1 MNFDHIKMVSQPKDL
16 KIKLFPHQLASIY
29 NMEKIEVN
37 NLIEKEYYTKETKIG
52 INADLTGYGK
62 TLSIIGLLVR
72 DKMEWDLDVP
82 FIFQKIVSQSR
93 NRIKTYYITRFEKLP
108 TTLILV
114 SPSILGQW
122 EKEFKYTNLKVG
134 IVKNQKNLEI
144 NAEDYDVIL
153 VIPTYYNKLVSK
165 YSDYAWKRF
174 IFDEPGHLKVSCMK
188 EVYSNFYWFITAT
201 PYAIQ
206 EFHRNCRTGF
216 VKDIISDIF
225 LQSTFSDITIKNNE
239 EFVKYSFNMPETI
252 ENDYYCYQ
260 PLYNVLQN
268 FVSPSIKTMIEA
280 GNIEGAIN
288 ALGGEKT
295 SNIIDL
301 VKTKKEKELKEIEI
315 KIIRNKMI
323 YNNLDNDELKNLL
336 LKQKNIEVQ
345 ITDIS
350 RKYND
355 MLKDSCSICFNKLIS
370 PIFEQNCQNM
380 FCGECFLTWL
390 NKNNTCPLCRTK
402 IDIKK
407 IVYIKSEDDK
417 EDQNVDEK
425 VYTKEEKIIDII
437 KNNKD
442 GKFLIFSEYDKSF
455 FPICNILKEN
465 KIKFLEIK
473 GSSDTREKNL
483 ELFKNGDINVIFL
496 NSKTN
501 GAGINLQEATDIIL
515 YHEMNSHDKNQI
527 LGRANR
533 IGRKVSLNVH
543 NLLVK
548 N

>member
-72 DKMEWDLDVP
+72 DKMEWDIDVP
-82 FIFQKIVSQSR
+82 FIFQKIVSESK
-93 NRIKTYYITRFEKLP
+93 NRIKTYYVTRFEKLP
-108 TTLILV
+108 TSLILV
-114 SPSILGQW
+114 SPSILAQW
-122 EKEFKYTNLKVG
+122 EKEFNYTNLKVG
-134 IVKNQKNLEI
+134 IVKNQKNVEMI
-144 NAEDYDVIL
+144 KAEEYDVVL

-174 IFDEPGHLKVSCMK
+174 IFDEPAHLKVSCMK
-188 EVYSNFYWFITAT
+188 DIYANFYWFVTAT
-201 PYAIQ
+201 PYAIRD
-206 EFHRNCRTGF
+206 FYRNSRAGF
-216 VKDIISDIF
+216 IKDIMMDTEITDI
-225 LQSTFSDITIKNNE
+225 IIKNDI
-239 EFVKYSFNMPETI
+239 EFVKYSFSMPTTI
-252 ENDYYCYQ
+252 EHIYYCYQ
-260 PLYNVLQN
+260 PLYNVLHD
-268 FVSPSIKTMIEA
+268 FVTPSIKTMIEA

-295 SNIIDL
+295 SNIIEL

-323 YNNLDNDELKNLL
+323 YNDLENDELKNLL
-336 LKQKNIEVQ
+336 LKQKNIELQ
-345 ITDIS
+345 IKDINK
-350 RKYND
+350 KYD
-355 MLKDSCSICFNKLIS
+355 EMLKESCTICFNKLVS

-380 FCGECFLTWL
+380 FCGECFLTWI

-402 IDIKK
+402 IDLKK
-407 IVYIKSEDDK
+407 IVYIKSEEDK
-417 EDQNVDEK
+417 EVDEDEK
-425 VYTKEEKIIDII
+425 IYTKEEKIINII

-442 GKFLIFSEYDKSF
+442 GKFLIFSEYDRSF

-465 KIKFLEIK
+465 NIKFLEIK

-483 ELFKNGDINVIFL
+483 ELFKNGDVNVIFL

-501 GAGINLQEATDIIL
+501 GAGINLQEASDIIL
-515 YHEMNSHDKNQI
+515 YHEMNLYDKNQI

-533 IGRKVSLNVH
+533 IGRKLSLNVH

>member
-37 NLIEKEYYTKETKIG
+37 NLIEKEYYTKETKLG

-188 EVYSNFYWFITAT
+188 EVYANFYWFITAT
-201 PYAIQ
+201 PYAIR
-206 EFHRNCRTGF
+206 EFHRNSRTGF
-216 VKDIISDIF
+216 VKDIITDIF
-225 LQSTFSDITIKNNE
+225 ESTFSDIIIKNNE
-239 EFVKYSFNMPETI
+239 GFVKYSFDMPETI
-252 ENDYYCYQ
+252 ENNYYCYQ
-260 PLYNVLQN
+260 PLYNVLHN
-268 FVSPSIKTMIEA
+268 FVSLSIKTMIEA

-295 SNIIDL
+295 SNIIEL

-336 LKQKNIEVQ
+336 LKQNNIEIQ

-390 NKNNTCPLCRTK
+390 NKNNTCPLCRTQ

-407 IVYIKSEDDK
+407 LVYIKSEDNK
-417 EDQNVDEK
+417 EDEIEK